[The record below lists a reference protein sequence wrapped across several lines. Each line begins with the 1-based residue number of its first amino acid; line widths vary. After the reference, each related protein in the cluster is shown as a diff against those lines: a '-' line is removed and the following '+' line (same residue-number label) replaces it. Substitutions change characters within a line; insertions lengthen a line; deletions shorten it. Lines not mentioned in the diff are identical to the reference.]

1 MGPSQQLDNG
11 MANNIMLQC
20 LSFVT
25 VTFSASVTAS
35 LYHRGTVSQ
44 MSYDNYA
51 FIFCR
56 TACIIDIHTSDGSQS
71 TLTLISLI
79 RAETVSWFWLLTCQ
93 NIIRQITSAENE
105 GLNNDGQENDG
116 LEYNR

>member
-44 MSYDNYA
+44 MSYDNYVMYHRHSH
-51 FIFCR
+51 FWWFPKYPNSNFTDKSWNCQLIL
-56 TACIIDIHTSDGSQS
+56 TANLSK
-71 TLTLISLI
+71 
-79 RAETVSWFWLLTCQ
+79 
-93 NIIRQITSAENE
+93 
-105 GLNNDGQENDG
+105 
-116 LEYNR
+116 YNKTNHKCWKWRSK